1 MNHNS
6 FIKMV
11 VVMTISGL
19 FAGCGGVPERDHI
32 LRDARTAYAEA
43 QANPN
48 TANVEALYEAKQT
61 LEKAE
66 AAENAEEM
74 RKLGY
79 LAQRQAERAVTV
91 GERKAAEAE
100 RANLVKEK
108 DKVLLE
114 AREKELVAQKLEA
127 AAKALEAKKAQEQ
140 AELAQQQLAAEQAK
154 LAAEQAK
161 LAAEQAKIQRLQDQL
176 SELEGQQ
183 TERGLVLT
191 LGDVLF
197 GTGKAQLAA
206 AAMRNIDTV
215 ASFLNENPER
225 NVLVEGHTDD
235 RGKESYNL
243 DLSQRRA
250 DSVRYAL
257 IDRGVDS
264 HRILARGLGENQPIA
279 DNSTATG
286 RQQNRRV
293 EITILNEGEG
303 LYY

>member
-1 MNHNS
+1 MNSNP
-6 FIKMV
+6 FIKMI

-32 LRDARTAYAEA
+32 LREARNAYAEA

-48 TANVEALYEAKQT
+48 TANVEALYEAKKT
-61 LEKAE
+61 LEQAE

-74 RKLGY
+74 KKLGY
-79 LAQRQAERAVTV
+79 LAQRKAEQAIMI

-100 RANLVKEK
+100 RARLVKQR
-108 DKVLLE
+108 DKVVLE
-114 AREKELVAQKLEA
+114 AREKEIAAKEREV
-127 AAKALEAKKAQEQ
+127 AAKALEAKQAQEQ
-140 AELAQQQLAAEQAK
+140 AELVQQQLAAEQAK

-161 LAAEQAKIQRLQDQL
+161 IQQLQDQL
-176 SELEGQQ
+176 SELQGQQ

-215 ASFLNENPER
+215 ASFLNKNPER

-250 DSVRYAL
+250 ESVRYAL

-264 HRILARGLGENQPIA
+264 RRILARGLGENQPIA

-303 LYY
+303 LY